1 MVRTIFDQ
9 PDAASMREQDN
20 RVVDTVA
27 ARFANAATHLDDAR
41 EDLLA
46 FSVFPHEIWRQI

>member
-9 PDAASMREQDN
+9 PDTASVREQFG
-20 RVVDTVA
+20 RVVDTIA
-27 ARFANAATHLDDAR
+27 ARFPDAATHLDDAR

-46 FSVFPHEIWRQI
+46 FSAFPHEIWRQI